1 MYRPHLFIHSSANG
15 HLNSFHILA
24 IVNNAVMSFGV
35 QVSFST

>member
-15 HLNSFHILA
+15 HLGSFHILT
-24 IVNNAVMSFGV
+24 IVNNAAMSFGV